1 MRNNPK
7 PGGKVDWDATGN
19 ITEPNAGRKTSGWL
33 FTVKPPAQNFNWF
46 WNLLGLQQFYSN
58 AQVQDWI
65 VIDSDADEQ
74 DYATL
79 TAYLADS
86 PTAGDRLLIKKDQTV
101 AVQTVIPSDIT
112 LKFLDGARLL
122 CATDI
127 ATSILQLGSNIII
140 EGVLNLV
147 LSQTGTTDKAVE
159 FNGDNVNGR
168 INVENASTGTLTT
181 AYNLN
186 AGKTGNNVDGFA
198 QNTGGGTLSN
208 TLVDNSTE
216 DSNNVI
222 IVDEPNNKLTR
233 SRGAYKFRE
242 GFEFDLGSD
251 ANGDIYYRDAGV
263 LKRLPKAAN
272 DTWLKLASGLPAWS
286 NVGKFLGG
294 MEFDLGSDADGDIY
308 YRDAGI
314 LKRLPKGNDNEV
326 LTLAS
331 GIPAWTNTI
340 LSESFTSSEQTIT
353 AAGPLTLAHGLAST
367 PYLIMP
373 YIICKTSEF
382 GYSIGDEVLINPAG
396 NDPASASSRGL
407 SVVPDGTNVNIRY
420 GVHPSVIGILDKTT
434 GSSTSITPANW
445 KLIIRA
451 WA

>member
-58 AQVQDWI
+58 AQVEDWI

-86 PTAGDRLLIKKDQTV
+86 PTAGDRLLIKEDQTV

-140 EGVLNLV
+140 EGVLNLI

-159 FNGDNVNGR
+159 FNGDNVSGR

-222 IVDEPNNKLTR
+222 IVDEPNNRLTR
-233 SRGAYKFRE
+233 SRGAYKFRD

-251 ANGDIYYRDAGV
+251 VNGDIYYRDAGV

-272 DTWLKLASGLPAWS
+272 DTWLKLASGVPAWS
-286 NVGKFLGG
+286 NIGKFLGG
-294 MEFDLGSDADGDIY
+294 MAFDLGSDADGDIY

-331 GIPAWTNTI
+331 GLPAWTI
-340 LSESFTSSEQTIT
+340 PIFSESFTSAEQSIT
-353 AAGPLTLAHGLAST
+353 EAGSLVLAHSLSNA
-367 PYLIMP
+367 PPLIRVHL
-373 YIICKTSEF
+373 ICKIAEL
-382 GYSIGDEVLINPAG
+382 GYSINDEVAMDIGQMSSSTTEDYGLSLVPDATNINVRYG
-396 NDPASASSRGL
+396 LSSRVFL
-407 SVVPDGTNVNIRY
+407 LI
-420 GVHPSVIGILDKTT
+420 HKTT
-434 GSSTSITPANW
+434 GVATIITKANW
-445 KLIIRA
+445 RLVIKA